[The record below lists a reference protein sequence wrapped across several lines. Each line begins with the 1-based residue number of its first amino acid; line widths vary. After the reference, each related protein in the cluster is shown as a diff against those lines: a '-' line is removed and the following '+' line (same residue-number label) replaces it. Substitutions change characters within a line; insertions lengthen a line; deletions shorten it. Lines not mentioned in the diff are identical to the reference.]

1 VIIIIIIIIVIIVI
15 IIIIIIIIVII
26 IIISLFI
33 KLIGLSLLSMSFLV
47 DEKMRNSG
55 KEVDVVLASLSLSLW
70 RSMCVCTTFDH
81 VLINIYALR
90 LNRVNWSSLSRSSHK
105 KNFSDALISRLMP
118 NSIDSKT
125 VVNVEKGFLY
135 LQLKFLLEN

>member
-1 VIIIIIIIIVIIVI
+1 MIIIIIIIIVIIIIIIIIVII
-15 IIIIIIIIVII
+15 II

-47 DEKMRNSG
+47 DGKMRNSG

-81 VLINIYALR
+81 VLINIYAFKTFYM
-90 LNRVNWSSLSRSSHK
+90 K
-105 KNFSDALISRLMP
+105 K
-118 NSIDSKT
+118 ID
-125 VVNVEKGFLY
+125 Y
-135 LQLKFLLEN
+135 A